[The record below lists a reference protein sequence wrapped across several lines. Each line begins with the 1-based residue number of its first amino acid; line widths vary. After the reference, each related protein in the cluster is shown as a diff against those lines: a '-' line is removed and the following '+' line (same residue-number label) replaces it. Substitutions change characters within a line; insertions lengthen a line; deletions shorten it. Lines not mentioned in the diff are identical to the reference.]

1 VSKNQKGD
9 DFTIS
14 VTRALPA
21 HVSQAEIRLI
31 KAHLGELLQRI
42 IRETDQED

>member
-1 VSKNQKGD
+1 MSKNQKDD

-14 VTRALPA
+14 VTRALPVN
-21 HVSQAEIRLI
+21 VSQAEIRLI

-42 IRETDQED
+42 IREEDQED